1 MLSMAIPVYFLVIC
15 TAYSASFDECGKTDG
30 ITASG
35 NKAVEGETIA
45 ADDLPLGTK
54 VEIEGHIYTVHD
66 RFGGGYKGR
75 IDIYKEKKSDCIRFG
90 KQFKAARI
98 VYMPEERPFEFS
110 LPDASRIGCTS
121 YYF

>member
-1 MLSMAIPVYFLVIC
+1 MLSMVIPVYFLVLC

-35 NKAVEGETIA
+35 IKAIEGETVA

-54 VEIEGHIYTVHD
+54 IEIEGHIYTVHD

-98 VYMPEERPFEFS
+98 VYMPEKQPFAFS
-110 LPDASRIGCTS
+110 LPDVNAIGYTN

>member
-90 KQFKAARI
+90 KQYKAARI

-110 LPDASRIGCTS
+110 LSDASRIRYTN

>member
-1 MLSMAIPVYFLVIC
+1 MLSMAIPVYFLVLC

-35 NKAVEGETIA
+35 IKAIEGETVA

-54 VEIEGHIYTVHD
+54 IEIEGHIYTVHD

-98 VYMPEERPFEFS
+98 VYMPEKQPFEFS
-110 LPDASRIGCTS
+110 LPDVNAIGYTN

>member
-75 IDIYKEKKSDCIRFG
+75 IDIYKEKRGPFNPCYLQKYYQMYIEMSKKKIKS
-90 KQFKAARI
+90 
-98 VYMPEERPFEFS
+98 
-110 LPDASRIGCTS
+110 
-121 YYF
+121 

>member
-90 KQFKAARI
+90 KQYKAARI
-98 VYMPEERPFEFS
+98 VYMPEKEPFEFS
-110 LPDASRIGCTS
+110 LPDAGGIGYTS

>member
-1 MLSMAIPVYFLVIC
+1 MLSMVIPVYFLVLC

-35 NKAVEGETIA
+35 IKAIEGETVA

-54 VEIEGHIYTVHD
+54 IEIEGHIYTVHD

-98 VYMPEERPFEFS
+98 VYMPEKQPFEFS
-110 LPDASRIGCTS
+110 LPDVNAIGYTN

>member
-35 NKAVEGETIA
+35 NKAVEGKTIA

-110 LPDASRIGCTS
+110 LPDAGRIGYTN

>member
-1 MLSMAIPVYFLVIC
+1 MLSMVIPVYFLVLC

-35 NKAVEGETIA
+35 IKAIEGETVA

-54 VEIEGHIYTVHD
+54 IEIEGHIYTVHD

-98 VYMPEERPFEFS
+98 VYMPEKQPFEFF
-110 LPDASRIGCTS
+110 LPDVNAIGYTN